1 MESNT
6 LKRTHTVGEAHA
18 AAPSTR
24 VTLMGWVER
33 QRDLG
38 SLVFFRVRDRWG
50 SIQVRADAA
59 ENAQAHE
66 AAGKLRA
73 EFVVAVTGTLALRPE
88 AERKP
93 EPGGDRELVPE
104 SIVVLAESKTPP
116 FYITDETPADDTM
129 RMQYRYLD
137 LRRPPMV
144 KAMEIRHRALFELRK
159 YLDALGFWEIETP
172 MLTKSTP
179 EGARDYLVP
188 SRVHKGKFYALPQ
201 SPQLLKQTLMIAGV
215 DRYFQL
221 ARCFRDEDLRAD
233 RQPEFTQLDLE
244 MSFVTRDELF
254 AVGEGAMKHIFREA
268 LGVDV
273 QTPFV
278 RFTYAEAM
286 ARFGV
291 DKPDL
296 RYGCEIKDF
305 GAAVEGCEFRV
316 FADALSAGGK
326 VLGIFV
332 PGAKTSRKDEDELNA
347 FVKAKGA
354 AGVGVLTVNGAEL
367 GGGLK
372 KYFDAAR
379 IDAMHNAA
387 CEEGDGAF
395 LILAG
400 DEAKL
405 LPVLGAL
412 RTHAASRFN
421 VPKANGLHFCWIVDF
436 PLYELNPDTGELDP
450 KHHAFTSPV
459 VEDIP
464 MMDSDPLAVRADSYD
479 MVLNG
484 EEMGSGSLRVFD
496 PALQRKIL
504 ARMGMADEVIS
515 ERFGFLLKAYE
526 YGGPPHRGFAVG
538 LDRLVGIMV
547 GVEGIRDVIAFPK
560 TTSGQDPLTGAPSE
574 VDTAQLDELGIA
586 LKTGQE

>member
-1 MESNT
+1 
-6 LKRTHTVGEAHA
+6 
-18 AAPSTR
+18 
-24 VTLMGWVER
+24 
-33 QRDLG
+33 
-38 SLVFFRVRDRWG
+38 
-50 SIQVRADAA
+50 
-59 ENAQAHE
+59 
-66 AAGKLRA
+66 
-73 EFVVAVTGTLALRPE
+73 
-88 AERKP
+88 
-93 EPGGDRELVPE
+93 
-104 SIVVLAESKTPP
+104 
-116 FYITDETPADDTM
+116 
-129 RMQYRYLD
+129 
-137 LRRPPMV
+137 
-144 KAMEIRHRALFELRK
+144 
-159 YLDALGFWEIETP
+159 
-172 MLTKSTP
+172 
-179 EGARDYLVP
+179 
-188 SRVHKGKFYALPQ
+188 
-201 SPQLLKQTLMIAGV
+201 MIAGV

-233 RQPEFTQLDLE
+233 RQPEFTQLDVE

-254 AVGEGAMKHIFREA
+254 EIGEGAMKHIFREA
-268 LGVDV
+268 LGVEV

-326 VLGIFV
+326 VLGIFI

-347 FVKAKGA
+347 FVKSKGA
-354 AGVGVLTVNGAEL
+354 AGVGVLTVHSAEL
-367 GGGLK
+367 SGGLK

-379 IDAMHNAA
+379 VEAMYAA
-387 CEEGDGAF
+387 AGETGDGAF

-400 DEAKL
+400 EAAKL
-405 LPVLGAL
+405 LPILGAL
-412 RTHAASRFN
+412 RTHAAARFN
-421 VPKANGLHFCWIVDF
+421 VPKAKGLHFCWIVDF

-459 VEDIP
+459 TEDIP

-504 ARMGMADEVIS
+504 ARMGMPDDVIS

-560 TTSGQDPLTGAPSE
+560 TTSGQCPLTGAPSGVSPE
-574 VDTAQLDELGIA
+574 QLDELGIA
-586 LKTGQE
+586 LKPGLE